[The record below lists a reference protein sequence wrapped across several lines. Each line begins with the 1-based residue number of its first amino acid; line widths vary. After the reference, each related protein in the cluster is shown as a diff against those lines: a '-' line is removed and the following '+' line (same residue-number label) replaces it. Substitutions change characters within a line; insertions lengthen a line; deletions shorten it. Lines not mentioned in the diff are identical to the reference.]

1 MLRVFAAFVLA
12 PIAGAS
18 LVLYLLL
25 WPLGRKGR
33 P

>member
-1 MLRVFAAFVLA
+1 MRVFVVFMLA

-25 WPLGRKGR
+25 WPLARSKGR
-33 P
+33 